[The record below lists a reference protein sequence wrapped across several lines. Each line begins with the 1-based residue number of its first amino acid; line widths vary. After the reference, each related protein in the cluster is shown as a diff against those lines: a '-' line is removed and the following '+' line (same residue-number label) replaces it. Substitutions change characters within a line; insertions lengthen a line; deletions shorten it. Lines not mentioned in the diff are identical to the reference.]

1 MYECDRSVIRNFSVE
16 FSLMSKA
23 TKIEEIIQQRCIRKL
38 VHFTRIIN
46 LKSIIEFGILPRLE
60 LEKKKIKVEFNDHQR
75 LDTWPETSS
84 ISVTEK
90 NSYLFPTFVQRSKT
104 SIDDWFDIL
113 IHPSILTEKECIF
126 CDTNAANHKFEEY
139 RGNTEPL
146 KDPTSFEG
154 MFRDKVVRKST
165 GTFTPRN
172 NKESN
177 LTTDNQAEICVYGVI
192 EKRYF
197 LNLKEIEASII

>member
-1 MYECDRSVIRNFSVE
+1 MIKDFRVE
-16 FSLMSKA
+16 FGLMSSKA
-23 TKIEEIIQQRCIRKL
+23 TKVEEIIQQRCIRKL

-46 LKSIIEFGILPRLE
+46 LKSIIEFGILSRLE
-60 LEKKKIKVEFNDHQR
+60 LEKRKIEVKFNDPHR
-75 LDTWPETSS
+75 LDTWLDTSS
-84 ISVTEK
+84 ISVTER
-90 NSYLFPTFVQRSKT
+90 NSFLFPKFLERSKT
-104 SIDDWFDIL
+104 SLDDWFDIL

-139 RGNTEPL
+139 RGNTKPL
-146 KDPTSFEG
+146 KDPLSFEG
-154 MFRDKVVRKST
+154 MFKDKVVRKSS
-165 GTFTPRN
+165 GTFTARN

-197 LNLKEIEASII
+197 LNLNEMEKKIS